1 MSQKLTCIIT
11 GKTITVGNEY
21 FDKKVSQYGSETKLR
36 SLYVSRQVKSL
47 LKRGY
52 KINEI
57 RSLLKITED
66 ASVDITDKLIKDILK
81 ISDDDSSTYENISV
95 KKSDPEVIE
104 YIQVLRSYLAC

>member
-21 FDKKVSQYGSETKLR
+21 FEKKVSQYGTEEKLR
-36 SLYVSRQVKSL
+36 NLYVSRQVKSL

-57 RSLLKITED
+57 KNLLKISDEN
-66 ASVDITDKLIKDILK
+66 SLDISDKMVKDILK
-81 ISDDDSSTYENISV
+81 INDDETAIYENISI

-104 YIQVLRSYLAC
+104 YINSIRSYLA